1 MILTK
6 KIFTIRQQRKLICN
20 KLPDK
25 IRGPSVSRLLLKHSE
40 RTRNKSELFYRNIMF
55 GMKDIEYKKNHF
67 SNARQEQT
75 MKRKEQK
82 EFLGGRRGKGDVQ

>member
-1 MILTK
+1 M
-6 KIFTIRQQRKLICN
+6 
-20 KLPDK
+20 
-25 IRGPSVSRLLLKHSE
+25 SRLLLKHSE

-75 MKRKEQK
+75 KRKEQK
-82 EFLGGRRGKGDVQ
+82 EFLGGGGAKEMCNDHRSCMVNICNMMA